1 MGNLARYPMISR
13 NSRQECGF
21 IDSVRGIYS
30 RKLKDTRLATA
41 ESGFKTGF
49 LHDPDTRLMLRVQV
63 DDQSAFE
70 QLVSSYQ
77 DRLVNLLFHQLGD
90 QQTAEDV
97 TQEVFLRV
105 YKARHTYQP
114 TARFSTWLF
123 HIANN
128 LASNSRRSKFRR
140 REVDI
145 PSSPSGKSPSPSDLA
160 PEKSALMPARMLDRQ
175 EIQNVV
181 QEAVQSLSERHRMAV
196 LLHKFEEMSY
206 ADIAATMELSV
217 PAVKSLLAR
226 AREALREKLLPYLGK
241 AGDLLSSSGEIEQ
254 RES

>member
-1 MGNLARYPMISR
+1 M
-13 NSRQECGF
+13 
-21 IDSVRGIYS
+21 
-30 RKLKDTRLATA
+30 ATA
-41 ESGFKTGF
+41 ESGIQTGY
-49 LHDPDTRLMLRVQV
+49 LHDPDTRLMLRVQIG
-63 DDQSAFE
+63 DQRAFE
-70 QLVSSYQ
+70 QLVANYQ

-97 TQEVFLRV
+97 AQEVFLRV
-105 YKARHTYQP
+105 YKARTTYQP

-140 REVDI
+140 REIDI
-145 PSSPSGKSPSPSDLA
+145 PATPSGRTPSPSDLA
-160 PEKSALMPARMLDRQ
+160 PEKSALMPARVLDRQ
-175 EIQNVV
+175 EIQNIV

-206 ADIAATMELSV
+206 ADIAATMELSI

-226 AREALREKLLPYLGK
+226 ARESLREKLLPYLGK
-241 AGDLLSSSGEIEQ
+241 SNDPFSSSGEIEKRQ
-254 RES
+254 D